1 MNPGQKIFPAFTL
14 LALLVALCAAG
25 AERVQLVATPGGGQ
39 VPDAEVGPD
48 GAIHVAYVFRD
59 DAWYV
64 KSTDAGKTF
73 TAPLRIN
80 SEPGTVHPPNMYR
93 GPDIALGK
101 NGRVHVIWY
110 ISAYQRKL
118 PKDQWGVFYSYLD
131 PGKSEFAPS
140 RNLNH
145 KPSD

>member
-1 MNPGQKIFPAFTL
+1 MKPWSKFLPVFTL
-14 LALLVALCAAG
+14 LALFNASCASA
-25 AERVQLVATPGGGQ
+25 AERVQVLATPGNGQ

-48 GAIHVAYVFRD
+48 GTIHVAYVSRD

-73 TAPLRIN
+73 SAPIRIN
-80 SEPGTVHPPNMYR
+80 SDPGTVHPPNMYR
-93 GPDIALGK
+93 GPDIAIGK

-118 PKDQWGVFYSYLD
+118 PKDEWGVFYSYLD
-131 PGKSEFAPS
+131 P
-140 RNLNH
+140 
-145 KPSD
+145 